1 MYEEDD
7 DFEFEDHLE
16 EHSKQIQKKLK
27 EIAKKEFVEGC
38 YMAYNMLVSQ
48 GPKALESGD
57 MSAICKAI
65 DRMMS
70 LFIIQEEYERC
81 QFLAKYVK
89 ENIPG
94 YQIIP
99 DPMVNLEL
107 EAKVQRPSN
116 PLIVKYVIP
125 RSKRS
130 TTKPRR

>member
-7 DFEFEDHLE
+7 DEFEGQLE

-38 YMAYNMLVSQ
+38 YMAYDMLVSQ

-70 LFIIQEEYERC
+70 LFIIKEEYERC

-89 ENIPG
+89 ENIPNHE
-94 YQIIP
+94 IVP
-99 DPMVNLEL
+99 DPTVNLEL
-107 EAKVQRPSN
+107 DD
-116 PLIVKYVIP
+116 
-125 RSKRS
+125 
-130 TTKPRR
+130 

>member
-16 EHSKQIQKKLK
+16 EHSKKIQEKLK

-70 LFIIQEEYERC
+70 LFINQEEYERC

-107 EAKVQRPSN
+107 ED
-116 PLIVKYVIP
+116 
-125 RSKRS
+125 
-130 TTKPRR
+130 